1 MCAYFT
7 FLKLNQIDFESF
19 FNRLNKIKLPVSS
32 LKGSININDNLSMAK
47 TPFSNKNSF
56 KDG

>member
-19 FNRLNKIKLPVSS
+19 LIHSIKLPVSS